1 MAEIA
6 NQDAQILAQMDSLEA
21 DAKQYPM
28 IGAIEKIGPT
38 LLPEYKEAASPGFIP
53 GIEYLDA
60 KYPKGKYQ
68 SFPPLSSLSSSAC
81 VHQSYLTISCI
92 CQLTSQHII

>member
-1 MAEIA
+1 MAEIV

-28 IGAIEKIGPT
+28 IGDIEKIGPT
-38 LLPEYKEAASPGFIP
+38 LLPEYKEAASQGFIP

-60 KYPKGKYQ
+60 KYRTG
-68 SFPPLSSLSSSAC
+68 
-81 VHQSYLTISCI
+81 SY
-92 CQLTSQHII
+92 